1 MKMKKIIEKKSGSLK
16 NGNRISQL
24 NEDDRHDIV
33 SHFIANSSN
42 GLGKNPAQKLDN
54 RSHIKTSSKGR
65 ILIVDDDINT
75 RKSLTLIFNN
85 FGFSIDTVATG
96 NKALEAVKNKAY
108 DLIILDVRLPDI
120 DGISLLKSLK
130 EIDAQISVLIITAYA
145 STTSAINALNQ
156 GAAAYIMK
164 PLDID
169 ELIIKVN
176 DILEKKRLIL
186 ENRQLYKIALQ
197 EINKQ
202 QQKEKE
208 LQENIKKYEELAN
221 LLPQTIYEC
230 DITGRLTYTNHDSY
244 KIFGYTKY
252 DYNNN
257 MNVTELIAPED
268 RDRAIQNL
276 KGVLEGKKTYGNEY
290 MAIRKNGSR
299 FPVIVFSSPVVSEN
313 EIVGSRGVLVDISAQ
328 KLAEEK
334 AKNSVE
340 QLQNLME
347 TAPVVICQL
356 DSAQKIQYVNNE
368 FIKTSGYTRKQVIN
382 KRWTELDLVS
392 QDIVK
397 SLPFQLEDNTLA
409 KAIEIEV
416 KRKDGNL
423 IWLTVRAEKIKNRL
437 EVIGYQVI
445 AHNITERK
453 TAEKKLEESN
463 ERFNILFN
471 HMQDA
476 VMLYE
481 ENPNNT
487 PGKFIEVNEAACKML
502 QYSKEE
508 LRELT
513 PIDLLKDKSNMMP
526 DSMESLEKFIKE
538 RNLVPE
544 RTLITKNG
552 TEIIIDAIS
561 HVIYHRGKTLVIT
574 LARDIGQRRKTEE
587 ELQRSYRS
595 LKRAMDG
602 TIKTVASLVELR
614 DPYTAGHQA
623 RVSKLACAIA
633 EEMGYKCEH
642 IEAINA
648 AGLVHDIGKISIPSE
663 ILSKPGKLNKIEFQ
677 MIKAHPLV
685 GYEILKDIE
694 FPWPIAMYI
703 LQHHERLDGSGYP
716 SGLSG
721 NDICMEARILSVA
734 DVVEAM
740 ATHRPYRPALGIDA
754 ALEEITKNK
763 GILYDPQVVDA
774 CVQVFNIQGFQ
785 L

>member
-1 MKMKKIIEKKSGSLK
+1 MKKPLKKQSDSSK
-16 NGNRISQL
+16 ES
-24 NEDDRHDIV
+24 NEIPQSSEEDRHDII
-33 SHFIANSSN
+33 SHFIVNPSN
-42 GLGKNPAQKLDN
+42 GLEENPPQKLNNKDQ
-54 RSHIKTSSKGR
+54 IKTGSKGR

-75 RKSLTLIFNN
+75 RRSLTLIFNN
-85 FGFSIDTVATG
+85 LGFFIDTVDTG
-96 NKALEAVKNKAY
+96 IEALEAVKTEAY

-186 ENRQLYKIALQ
+186 ENKQLFEIALQ
-197 EINKQ
+197 EIEKQ

-230 DITGRLTYTNHDSY
+230 DVTGRLTYTNHDSY

-252 DYNNN
+252 DFNNN
-257 MNVTELIAPED
+257 MDVVKLISPED
-268 RDRAIQNL
+268 RDRATQNL

-290 MAIRKNGSR
+290 IAIRKDGSR
-299 FPVIVFSSPVVSEN
+299 FPVIVFSSAIVSEN

-334 AKNSVE
+334 AKNSAE

-356 DSAQKIQYVNNE
+356 DSAQKIRYVNNE
-368 FIKTSGYTRKQVIN
+368 FVKTTGYTRKQVIN
-382 KRWTELDLVS
+382 KHWTALDLIS

-409 KAIEIEV
+409 KAVEIEV

-423 IWLTVRAEKIKNRL
+423 IWLVVRAEKTKDK
-437 EVIGYQVI
+437 EEAIGYQVI

-453 TAEKKLEESN
+453 IAEKKLEESN
-463 ERFNILFN
+463 ERFNILFD

-481 ENPNNT
+481 VNPDNT
-487 PGKFIEVNEAACKML
+487 PGKHIEVNKAACGML
-502 QYSKEE
+502 QYSKQE
-508 LRELT
+508 LLKLT
-513 PIDLLKDKSNMMP
+513 PIDLLKDKSNSIP
-526 DSMESLEKFIKE
+526 ASIESLEKYIKE
-538 RNLVPE
+538 RNLITE
-544 RTLITKNG
+544 RTLVTKSG
-552 TEIIIDAIS
+552 TDIIIDAVS
-561 HVIYHRGKTLVIT
+561 RVVYHRGKTLVIT
-574 LARDIGQRRKTEE
+574 IARDIGQRRKTEE

-633 EEMGYKCEH
+633 EEMGYEGEQ
-642 IEAINA
+642 IEGINA

-677 MIKAHPLV
+677 MIKAHPLI
-685 GYEILKDIE
+685 GYEILKNIE
-694 FPWPIAMYI
+694 FPWSIAEYI

-721 NDICMEARILSVA
+721 NEICMEARILSVA

-740 ATHRPYRPALGIDA
+740 ATHRPYRPALGINA
-754 ALEEITKNK
+754 ALEEITTNK

-774 CVQVFNIQGFQ
+774 CVHVFNVQGFQ